1 MRIEQLQYIAEV
13 ARCQS
18 LSKASQRLHISQPC
32 LSTAITN
39 LEKEMGCK
47 LFHRTPKGTVPTII
61 GEEVLSIAQSI
72 LADFDRLNNFT
83 QQQSLKNDI
92 HIAASPAICN
102 SAIQDISLVINDHLP
117 QMSLYIHEVRSE
129 EIIERLR
136 DRIFSA
142 CIISLIDH
150 FQSFSEDEYFRF
162 NYQSKLLYTDKMVI
176 FAAQDS
182 PLQQAQNL
190 TVADV
195 LEYYHTASQITNRM
209 LLSQYTHHPTLNS
222 LLNNCDYNF
231 TDRENIKQLISRG
244 EAVAALPYSYMDIR
258 HRNGTFIESS
268 IQPLPVTDFD
278 IPMTFYLLYPTGQL
292 SLYEKICIQLILDYF
307 EQKYPHKQAY
317 PNE

>member
-117 QMSLYIHEVRSE
+117 QMSLYIH
-129 EIIERLR
+129 
-136 DRIFSA
+136 
-142 CIISLIDH
+142 
-150 FQSFSEDEYFRF
+150 
-162 NYQSKLLYTDKMVI
+162 
-176 FAAQDS
+176 
-182 PLQQAQNL
+182 
-190 TVADV
+190 
-195 LEYYHTASQITNRM
+195 
-209 LLSQYTHHPTLNS
+209 
-222 LLNNCDYNF
+222 
-231 TDRENIKQLISRG
+231 
-244 EAVAALPYSYMDIR
+244 
-258 HRNGTFIESS
+258 
-268 IQPLPVTDFD
+268 
-278 IPMTFYLLYPTGQL
+278 
-292 SLYEKICIQLILDYF
+292 
-307 EQKYPHKQAY
+307 
-317 PNE
+317 

>member
-47 LFHRTPKGTVPTII
+47 LFHRTHKGTTPTII

-72 LADFDRLNNFT
+72 LTDFERLNHFT
-83 QQQSLKNDI
+83 IQQAVKNDI
-92 HIAASPAICN
+92 HLAAVPAICN
-102 SAIQDISLVINDHLP
+102 SAIQDISLTINEHLP
-117 QMSLYIHEVRSE
+117 QLSLYIHEVRSE
-129 EIIERLR
+129 EITEHLR

-162 NYQSKLLYTDKMVI
+162 NYQAKLLYTDKMVV
-176 FAAQDS
+176 FAAKDS
-182 PLQQAQNL
+182 PLRKEKPL
-190 TVADV
+190 TLSRV
-195 LEYYHTASQITNRM
+195 LDYYHTASQITNRT
-209 LLSQYTHHPTLNS
+209 LLSHYALHPTLNGLFS
-222 LLNNCDYNF
+222 NCDYNF

-244 EAVAALPYSYMDIR
+244 EAVAALPSSYMDIR
-258 HRNGTFIESS
+258 LSDGAVMDSA
-268 IQPLPVTDFD
+268 IQPLVIDDFD

-292 SLYEKICIQLILDYF
+292 SLYEKISIQLILDYF
-307 EQKYPHKQAY
+307 EQKYPQKQAW
-317 PNE
+317 N